1 MKHAATVLFFT
12 ALVAGAFA
20 GPARAEIKTQWVDY
34 RQGDT
39 QLQGYLAYDDSI
51 TGKRPGVLLLHRRDG
66 MSDLTLENAQMY
78 ARQGYVVFAADIFG
92 KTVRPKEVAEQEA
105 QSALYNKDR
114 PLMRARAQAGFDVL
128 RANPMVDA
136 SKIAIVGYCFG
147 GTVAIEFAE
156 TGAPIVGTVTIHGSF
171 RNFTPGAAKNING
184 PVLILH
190 GAEDKTAPLTEVNL
204 LVDELRAANVGWE
217 LNLYSGTAHGF
228 STPKGAAEER
238 ANDESKFATAR
249 FFKQV
254 FGP

>member
-1 MKHAATVLFFT
+1 
-12 ALVAGAFA
+12 
-20 GPARAEIKTQWVDY
+20 
-34 RQGDT
+34 
-39 QLQGYLAYDDSI
+39 
-51 TGKRPGVLLLHRRDG
+51 VLLLHRRDG

-92 KTVRPKEVAEQEA
+92 KAVRPKEVAEQEA
-105 QSALYNKDR
+105 QSTLYNKDR

-204 LVDELRAANVGWE
+204 LIDELRAANVGWK

-228 STPKGAAEER
+228 STPKGPAEER
-238 ANDESKFATAR
+238 ANEESKIATAR

-254 FGP
+254 FGL

>member
-1 MKHAATVLFFT
+1 MKHAAFVLFT
-12 ALVAGAFA
+12 ALVACGFA
-20 GPARAEIKTQWVDY
+20 GQARAEIKTQWVDY
-34 RQGDT
+34 QQGGT
-39 QLQGYLAYDDSI
+39 ALQGYLAYDDSL

-92 KTVRPKEVAEQEA
+92 KAVRPKEVAEQEA
-105 QSALYNKDR
+105 QSTLYNKDR

-156 TGAPIVGTVTIHGSF
+156 TGAPIIGTVTIHGSF

-204 LVDELRAANVGWE
+204 LIDELRAANVGWE

-228 STPKGAAEER
+228 STPKGPAEER
-238 ANDESKFATAR
+238 ANEESKVATAR

-254 FGP
+254 FGL